1 MTADVA
7 QFDRTRDVLIALA
20 DAERAGPDELFNA
33 HVPFDPTVVEAA
45 IHILDDAGVIE
56 ACCHADWN
64 GKRVWKVRRL
74 TSAGRDVARL
84 VRDERIWT
92 RLKHD
97 LPRSKDPFSALAVSF
112 ADNFVLAG

>member
-1 MTADVA
+1 LRGFLKASLNEFVLYIQEPGCNETDGIEVDQGMTGEVA

-33 HVPFDPTVVEAA
+33 DIPLDPTVVEAA

-64 GKRVWKVRRL
+64 
-74 TSAGRDVARL
+74 
-84 VRDERIWT
+84 
-92 RLKHD
+92 
-97 LPRSKDPFSALAVSF
+97 
-112 ADNFVLAG
+112 